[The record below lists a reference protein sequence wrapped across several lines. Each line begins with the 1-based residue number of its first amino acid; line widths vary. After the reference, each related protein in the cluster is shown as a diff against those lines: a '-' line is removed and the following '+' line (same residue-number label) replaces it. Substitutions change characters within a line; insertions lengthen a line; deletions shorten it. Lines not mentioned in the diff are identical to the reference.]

1 MTNVKL
7 AKLDYQM
14 LIEVAKKNRKK
25 PDEMLSE
32 LIREKWNCGK

>member
-7 AKLDYQM
+7 TKLDYQM

-32 LIREKWNCGK
+32 LIREKWNYGK